1 MSLPL
6 LRRLARA
13 GLLAA
18 PLLSL
23 LIASPPAAAAGPAWT
38 LQHEF
43 SFSHDASSPQGAQ
56 ASLVGGASVVDG
68 VLRLQ
73 GSQAF
78 AEYAGLIP
86 SVENGYES
94 WWTVSLWARQTQ
106 AVVDQAAV
114 LVGQGVSAGYL
125 PEFSL
130 HLSRDAQDQARIW
143 GINQSGWGGG
153 ASAAVAPADGW
164 HHYAVL
170 MAENRVALYVDGQ
183 FAASGGAGFD
193 YSTPYFHGAMRFG
206 RQVANNGGQFNGD
219 LDDVRIYAGALD
231 AETIAAQ
238 YAAGP
243 SVSAVP
249 EPASLAL
256 MLAGA
261 GLLAGLGARRHRR
274 A

>member
-1 MSLPL
+1 MPRTLT
-6 LRRLARA
+6 LRSAHTCVW
-13 GLLAA
+13 AA
-18 PLLSL
+18 PVLAVL
-23 LIASPPAAAAGPAWT
+23 AWTAPAAAAVPAWT

-43 SFSHDASSPQGAQ
+43 SFSQDASSHQGAQ

-86 SVENGYES
+86 SVENGHDS

-106 AVVDQAAV
+106 SVPNQAAV

-130 HLSRDAQDQARIW
+130 HLSRDDQGQARIW

-153 ASAAVAPADGW
+153 ASAAVTPADGW

-170 MAENRVALYVDGQ
+170 MAENTVALYVDGQ

-231 AETIAAQ
+231 ASTIAAQ

-256 MLAGA
+256 MLAGVA
-261 GLLAGLGARRHRR
+261 GLASLSARRNRP